1 MTNFVLFP
9 SEMKNLK
16 RLILILVALSF
27 IAGVCIAHA
36 QQQEDPLLNDVRYW
50 QQVKNTLLQEQRANA
65 MQAEMLKKRQV
76 EIQNAVKAID
86 GKIRELQSQ
95 KGTQPAPVTQPSE
108 STMP

>member
-108 STMP
+108 SLP

>member
-1 MTNFVLFP
+1 MREFIVFP
-9 SEMKNLK
+9 SEMKTLK
-16 RLILILVALSF
+16 RSILILVLLSF

-65 MQAEMLKKRQV
+65 MQVEIIKKRNV
-76 EIQNAVKAID
+76 EIESAVKAVD

-95 KGTQPAPVTQPSE
+95 KGTLPAPVTQPSE
-108 STMP
+108 SLP